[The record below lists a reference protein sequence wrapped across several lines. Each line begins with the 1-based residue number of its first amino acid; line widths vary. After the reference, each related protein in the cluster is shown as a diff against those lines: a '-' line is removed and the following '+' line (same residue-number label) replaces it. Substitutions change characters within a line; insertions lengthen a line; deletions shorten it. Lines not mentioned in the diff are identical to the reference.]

1 MPVGSLAQSRILV
14 TGATGFIGSHLCKRL
29 VELGAEVFG
38 VSRSEQSAANP
49 FVRWWQADL
58 VDPDSVKRVVDAVQ
72 PEVILHLAG
81 EVVGHRSLD
90 RILPTLQGNLLST
103 VNLLVA
109 AAECG
114 CRRVVLTGSI
124 EEPNQDEPGAAPS
137 SPYAASKFAATSYGR
152 MFHALY
158 ALDVVILRVYMVYG
172 PGQKDL
178 RKLVPYVI
186 LSLLRGETPRMSSGI
201 RPVDWIYVD
210 DVVAAFVAA
219 AGATVGGGEVLEV
232 GSGELVTVRELVERL
247 APMVI
252 PGAQLDFDSAS
263 DRPLEQVRKADTR
276 RLEELL
282 DWRPKV
288 PLDEGLQ
295 RTVDWYRDF
304 AAMGSAPHD

>member
-1 MPVGSLAQSRILV
+1 MVNPSL
-14 TGATGFIGSHLCKRL
+14 
-29 VELGAEVFG
+29 
-38 VSRSEQSAANP
+38 
-49 FVRWWQADL
+49 RWWQADL
-58 VDPDSVKRVVDAVQ
+58 VDPDSVKRLVDAVQ

-81 EVVGHRSLD
+81 EVVGDRSLD
-90 RILPTLQGNLLST
+90 RILPTLRGNLLST

-124 EEPNQDEPGAAPS
+124 EEPNQDEPGAVPS
-137 SPYAASKFAATSYGR
+137 SPYAAAKFAATGYGR

-158 ALDVVILRVYMVYG
+158 ALDVVVLRVYMVYG

-186 LSLLRGETPRMSSGI
+186 LSLLRGETPRMSSGR

-252 PGAQLDFDSAS
+252 PGTQLDFDSAN

-288 PLDEGLQ
+288 SLDEGLQ
-295 RTVDWYRDF
+295 RTVHWYRDLV
-304 AAMGSAPHD
+304 AMGSALPD